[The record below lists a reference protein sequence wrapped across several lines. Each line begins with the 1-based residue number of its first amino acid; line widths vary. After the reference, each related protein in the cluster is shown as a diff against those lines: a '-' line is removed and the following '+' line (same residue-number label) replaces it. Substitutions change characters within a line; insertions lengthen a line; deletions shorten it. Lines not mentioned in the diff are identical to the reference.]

1 MKRPVVEIE
10 HLDYGKYSIQIGST
24 VIHVDKKTL
33 EALYK
38 DIEAFLYDEWME
50 EYYGDE

>member
-10 HLDYGKYSIQIGST
+10 YLDYGKYAIQIGST

-33 EALYK
+33 ENLCS
-38 DIEAFLYDEWME
+38 DLEAFLYDEYME
-50 EYYGDE
+50 EYFGDE